1 MSQTT
6 ELLLRIRQI
15 GGEQLQQLGRSLN
28 KLGLEATN
36 ANQDFKT
43 LAVQLKSIQST
54 SANSINNLRGYASS
68 WRQIAN
74 SVEIGTA
81 EFKQATAEAA
91 KLEAQLAKTEGRRAG
106 GGRLAGIAQTVGT
119 VAGAGVFGGPEG
131 AIGAAFGAFGG
142 VPGAITGGAI
152 GAQVGQLRQALGS
165 TADYVAEVNKL
176 KIALEGVAGSQQEYS
191 KALAIADQATR
202 QLNVPQ
208 EIAIQGMT
216 KLTAAVKGAG
226 GQVADAGVVFTN
238 ITKAI
243 KGTGG
248 SAEDVQGAITAMVQV
263 FSKGKVSAE
272 ELSGQLGER
281 LPGAVTLFA
290 KANKMTLPELQKG
303 LKEGQIGLNE
313 LMRFIELLGTRYGM
327 TALKIAASSEDA
339 GARLRISFN
348 DMRLAVGA
356 ALQPIGA
363 ELQNTF
369 GQFIEKITPAIITGA
384 KLMGEALL
392 ALTKALD
399 DVVLAFT
406 VFASTVATIKIVG
419 FIAGLQNATTASV
432 VFAGAIGIIETRIKA
447 LALSIY
453 AIPGWGWIAAGVT
466 ALVLLTKA
474 LYDNNKEFKFWVDNI
489 SRVVSNDLR
498 AAMKQLSGEVES
510 GVKTAAGFFK
520 ALADYAGVIATDI
533 SKKFG
538 GLGKSVGSTG
548 KDAST
553 MWSGALKAIQDNT
566 VGLLKSVQIAI
577 TGLYNALPAPL
588 RKFID
593 QPSAIKDI
601 GKVIQY
607 IQGVQSRAAAGPAA
621 GGKPKPTGLDLTGVT
636 TFAGPQ
642 DDGAGGADGKTKK
655 AKEAKDT
662 LQEVLDIQKLLN
674 DEIGKE
680 SQLRTAQL
688 NFRLKQIDLQDQFK
702 KGQIT
707 ERTLQYEL
715 SKAGGELAKS
725 AISEDERQLAEA
737 RKRFD
742 AEVRIERKIQDAI
755 FTSKKL
761 SDEEKRRIQINRELS
776 QAVED
781 ALNSGIKPG
790 QDLIDLINR
799 LRTALETTK
808 EKTDT
813 FGKTFAESFGSTIKE
828 MGNLANNLGAAF
840 GNVFMGMADQLA
852 AFVSTGKASFG
863 DFARSV
869 LNDLTKIFARAA
881 FFYGLQAILP
891 GNVFSSLF
899 PKFAMG
905 GIMTPDGPM
914 PLKRYAAG
922 GIANSPQLAMFGE
935 GRQPEAYVPL
945 PDGRSIPVTMQG
957 GGQGVNVVVNV
968 DAAGSAVQGDGPNA
982 KALGVAI
989 SSAVKAEILKQQRP
1003 GGYLAGTR

>member
-28 KLGLEATN
+28 KLGQEATN

-91 KLEAQLAKTEGRRAG
+91 KLEAQLAKTEGRRVG

-191 KALAIADQATR
+191 KALAIADRATR

-363 ELQNTF
+363 ELQGTF
-369 GQFIEKITPAIITGA
+369 GRFIEQITPAIITGA

-392 ALTKALD
+392 GLTKALD

-510 GVKTAAGFFK
+510 GVKTAANFFK
-520 ALADYAGVIATDI
+520 ALSDYVGVVASDI
-533 SKKFG
+533 SKKFSG
-538 GLGKSVGSTG
+538 VGKSVGSTG

-566 VGLLKSVQIAI
+566 VGLLKAVQIAI

-607 IQGVQSRAAAGPAA
+607 IQGVQGRAAAGPAA

-642 DDGAGGADGKTKK
+642 GDGAGGADGKTKK

-662 LQEVLDIQKLLN
+662 LQEVLDIQKLIN
-674 DEIGKE
+674 KEIGNE

-688 NFRLKQIDLQDQFK
+688 NFRIKQIELQQQFK
-702 KGQIT
+702 KGEIT
-707 ERTLQYEL
+707 QRTLQNEL
-715 SKAGGELAKS
+715 GKAGADLAK
-725 AISEDERQLAEA
+725 AAQIEEDRLNQILEKQTTFRLKIERQ
-737 RKRFD
+737 
-742 AEVRIERKIQDAI
+742 IQDAI
-755 FTSKKL
+755 FASKNL
-761 SDEEKRRIQINRELS
+761 NAEDRRRIEINRALAQAIEEAMAAGIQPGEELLKIIR
-776 QAVED
+776 E
-781 ALNSGIKPG
+781 
-790 QDLIDLINR
+790 
-799 LRTALETTK
+799 LRKALEGAKDTSQ
-808 EKTDT
+808 T
-813 FGKTFAESFGSTIKE
+813 FGKSFNDAFQQTAKSALD
-828 MGNLANNLGAAF
+828 LATNLGSSL
-840 GNVFMGMADQLA
+840 GNAIGGLSDAIAD
-852 AFVSTGKASFG
+852 FVSTGKANFA
-863 DFARSV
+863 DLARSAIQ
-869 LNDLTKIFARAA
+869 DLTRIFVRAA
-881 FFYGLQAILP
+881 LFSTLKGVFQGSGIL
-891 GNVFSSLF
+891 G
-899 PKFAMG
+899 FAMG
-905 GIMTPDGPM
+905 GVMTVNGPM
-914 PLKRYAAG
+914 PLKKYAG
-922 GIANSPQLAMFGE
+922 GGVANSPQLAMFGE
-935 GRQPEAYVPL
+935 GSQPEAYVPL

-957 GGQGVNVVVNV
+957 GSGVNVTVNV
-968 DAAGSAVQGDGPNA
+968 DAKGTSVQGDANQAGQLA
-982 KALGVAI
+982 KAVSI
-989 SSAVKAEILKQQRP
+989 AVQQEILKQKRP
-1003 GGYLAGTR
+1003 GGLL

>member
-28 KLGLEATN
+28 KLGQEATN

-91 KLEAQLAKTEGRRAG
+91 KLEAQLAKTEGRRVG
-106 GGRLAGIAQTVGT
+106 GGRLGGIAQTVGT

-131 AIGAAFGAFGG
+131 ALGAAIGAVGG

-191 KALAIADQATR
+191 KALAIADRATR
-202 QLNVPQ
+202 ELNVPQ

-226 GQVADAGVVFTN
+226 GQVADAGVVFAN

-363 ELQNTF
+363 ELQGTF
-369 GQFIEKITPAIITGA
+369 GRFIEQITPAIITGA

-392 ALTKALD
+392 GLTKALD

-533 SKKFG
+533 TKKFSG
-538 GLGKSVGSTG
+538 VGKSVGSTG

-566 VGLLKSVQIAI
+566 VGLLKAVQIAI

-607 IQGVQSRAAAGPAA
+607 IQGVQGRAAAGPAA
-621 GGKPKPTGLDLTGVT
+621 GGKPKPSGLDLTGVT

-642 DDGAGGADGKTKK
+642 GDGAGGANDRTKK

-662 LQEVLDIQKLLN
+662 LQEVLDIQKLIN
-674 DEIGKE
+674 KEVGNE

-688 NFRLKQIDLQDQFK
+688 NFRIKQIELQEQFR
-702 KGQIT
+702 KGEIT
-707 ERTLQYEL
+707 QRTLQNEL
-715 SKAGGELAKS
+715 GKAGAELARSTQTEEQRVNQILEKQT
-725 AISEDERQLAEA
+725 AFRLKIERQ
-737 RKRFD
+737 
-742 AEVRIERKIQDAI
+742 IQDAT
-755 FTSKKL
+755 FVSKNL
-761 SDEEKRRIQINRELS
+761 NAEDKRRVEINRALAQAIDEAMAAGIQPGEELLKIIR
-776 QAVED
+776 E
-781 ALNSGIKPG
+781 
-790 QDLIDLINR
+790 
-799 LRTALETTK
+799 LRKALEGAK
-808 EKTDT
+808 DT
-813 FGKTFAESFGSTIKE
+813 SQSFGKDFNEAFQQTAKAALDLAGNLGSTL
-828 MGNLANNLGAAF
+828 GNAFNKLGDSI
-840 GNVFMGMADQLA
+840 AD
-852 AFVSTGKASFG
+852 FVITGKANFA

-869 LNDLTKIFARAA
+869 IEDLSRIFIK
-881 FFYGLQAILP
+881 FAIFSTLKA
-891 GNVFSSLF
+891 VFQNTGIF
-899 PKFAMG
+899 GFAMG
-905 GIMTPDGPM
+905 GIMTPNGPM

-935 GRQPEAYVPL
+935 GRQPEAFVPL

-957 GGQGVNVVVNV
+957 GGAVNVTVNV
-968 DAAGSAVQGDGPNA
+968 DAKGTDVQGDAGKASQLA
-982 KALGVAI
+982 KVVSI
-989 SSAVKAEILKQQRP
+989 AVQQEIMKQKRP
-1003 GGYLAGTR
+1003 GGLL

>member
-28 KLGLEATN
+28 KLGQEATN

-91 KLEAQLAKTEGRRAG
+91 KLEAQLAKTEGRRVG

-191 KALAIADQATR
+191 KALAIADRATR

-348 DMRLAVGA
+348 DMRLAVGT

-363 ELQNTF
+363 ELQSTF
-369 GQFIEKITPAIITGA
+369 GRFIEQITPAIITGA
-384 KLMGEALL
+384 KLMGDALL
-392 ALTKALD
+392 GLTKALD
-399 DVVLAFT
+399 EVVLAFT

-510 GVKTAAGFFK
+510 GVKTAANFFK
-520 ALADYAGVIATDI
+520 ALSDYVGVVASDI
-533 SKKFG
+533 SKKFSG
-538 GLGKSVGSTG
+538 VGKSVGSTG

-566 VGLLKSVQIAI
+566 VGLLKAVQIAI

-607 IQGVQSRAAAGPAA
+607 IQGVQGRAAAGPAA

-642 DDGAGGADGKTKK
+642 GDGAGGANGRTKK

-662 LQEVLDIQKLLN
+662 LQEVLDIQKLIN
-674 DEIGKE
+674 KEVGNE
-680 SQLRTAQL
+680 SQLKTAQL
-688 NFRLKQIDLQDQFK
+688 TFRIKQIELQEQFK
-702 KGQIT
+702 KGEIT
-707 ERTLQYEL
+707 QRTLQNEL
-715 SKAGGELAKS
+715 GKAGAELARSTQTEEQRVNQILEKQTAFRLKIERQIQDATFASKNLNAEDKRRVEINRALAQAIDEAMAAGIQPGEELLKIIRELRKALEGAKETAQTFGKSFNDAFQQTAKS
-725 AISEDERQLAEA
+725 ALDLAGSLGTSLGGA
-737 RKRFD
+737 LGGLS
-742 AEVRIERKIQDAI
+742 DAI
-755 FTSKKL
+755 
-761 SDEEKRRIQINRELS
+761 
-776 QAVED
+776 
-781 ALNSGIKPG
+781 
-790 QDLIDLINR
+790 
-799 LRTALETTK
+799 
-808 EKTDT
+808 
-813 FGKTFAESFGSTIKE
+813 
-828 MGNLANNLGAAF
+828 
-840 GNVFMGMADQLA
+840 AD
-852 AFVSTGKASFG
+852 FVSTGKASFA
-863 DFARSV
+863 DLTRSV
-869 LNDLTKIFARAA
+869 LQDLTRIFVRAA
-881 FFYGLQAILP
+881 I
-891 GNVFSSLF
+891 FSSLKGIF
-899 PKFAMG
+899 QGSGILGFAMG

-957 GGQGVNVVVNV
+957 GSQGVNVVVNV
-968 DAAGSAVQGDGPNA
+968 DAAGSSVQGDGPNA

>member
-6 ELLLRIRQI
+6 ELLLRVRQI

-28 KLGLEATN
+28 KLGKEATD
-36 ANQDFKT
+36 ANQDFAT
-43 LAVQLKSIQST
+43 LASQLKSVQAT
-54 SANSINNLRGYASS
+54 SANSINNLRGYANS

-106 GGRLAGIAQTVGT
+106 GGRFAGVAQTVGT
-119 VAGAGVFGGPEG
+119 IAGAGVFGGPEG
-131 AIGAAFGAFGG
+131 ALGAALGSVGG
-142 VPGAITGGAI
+142 VSGAITGGAI

-176 KIALEGVAGSQQEYS
+176 KIALEGVAGSQREYA
-191 KALAIADQATR
+191 KALQIADQATR
-202 QLNVPQ
+202 QFNVPQ
-208 EIAIQGMT
+208 EVAIQGMT

-226 GQVADAGVVFTN
+226 GQVADAGLVFTN

-327 TALKIAASSEDA
+327 TALKIAASSEDS
-339 GARLRISFN
+339 GARLRVAFN
-348 DMRLAVGA
+348 DMRLAVGG

-363 ELQNTF
+363 ELQNSF
-369 GQFIEKITPAIITGA
+369 GQFIAVITPGIVASA
-384 KLMGEALL
+384 KILGQALL
-392 ALTKALD
+392 GLTKILD
-399 DVVLAFT
+399 DVVFAIT
-406 VFASTVATIKIVG
+406 VFGSTVATIKIVG
-419 FIAGLQNATTASV
+419 FVLALQNATTACV
-432 VFAGAIGIIETRIKA
+432 VLSGAIGLVETAIKR
-447 LALSIY
+447 LGLSLL

-466 ALVLLTKA
+466 ALALLGKA
-474 LYDNNKEFKFWVDNI
+474 LYDNNKDFQNWANNI
-489 SRVVSNDLR
+489 GRVVSNDIR
-498 AAMKQLSGEVES
+498 AAMKELSGEVET
-510 GVKTAAGFFK
+510 GVKNAAGFFK
-520 ALADYAGVIATDI
+520 SLSDYVGVVATDI
-533 SKKFG
+533 GKKFSG
-538 GLGKSVGSTG
+538 VGKSVGATG
-548 KDAST
+548 KDASN

-566 VGLLKSVQIAI
+566 VGLLKAVQIAI

-607 IQGVQSRAAAGPAA
+607 IQSANSRAAAGQLPA
-621 GGKPKPTGLDLTGVT
+621 KPKPNGGGGGGGLTNFDPVG
-636 TFAGPQ
+636 G
-642 DDGAGGADGKTKK
+642 DGAGGGGAKK
-655 AKEAKDT
+655 KQAKEAKDT
-662 LQEVLDIQKLLN
+662 LQEVLNIQQLLN
-674 DEIGKE
+674 NEIGKE

-715 SKAGGELAKS
+715 SKTGNELAKS
-725 AISEDERQLAEA
+725 ALSEEQRVNAVLEKQTAFRLKIDRQ
-737 RKRFD
+737 
-742 AEVRIERKIQDAI
+742 IQDAVLA
-755 FTSKKL
+755 SKNL
-761 SDEEKRRIQINRELS
+761 NAEDKRRVEINRALAQAIDEAMAAGIQPGEELLKIIR
-776 QAVED
+776 E
-781 ALNSGIKPG
+781 
-790 QDLIDLINR
+790 
-799 LRTALETTK
+799 LRKALEGVK
-808 EKTDT
+808 EASKT
-813 FGKTFAESFGSTIKE
+813 FGKDFNDAFQQTAKSALD
-828 MGNLANNLGAAF
+828 LATNLGSSV
-840 GNVFMGMADQLA
+840 GNAIGGLSDAIA
-852 AFVSTGKASFG
+852 EFVVTGKAN
-863 DFARSV
+863 FADLTRSV
-869 LNDLTKIFARAA
+869 LADLAKIFVRAA
-881 FFYGLQAILP
+881 LFSGLKSVFQGSGIL
-891 GNVFSSLF
+891 G
-899 PKFAMG
+899 FAMG
-905 GIMTPDGPM
+905 GVMTENGPM

-935 GRQPEAYVPL
+935 GSQPEAYVPL

-957 GGQGVNVVVNV
+957 GSGINVTVNV
-968 DAAGSAVQGDGPNA
+968 DAKGTSVQGDASQAGQLA
-982 KALGVAI
+982 KAVSI
-989 SSAVKAEILKQQRP
+989 AVQQELLKQKRP
-1003 GGYLAGTR
+1003 GGLL